1 MIGKIDHLGIAVSSI
16 NDTLKYYL
24 DAFGLKAEDIEIET
38 VEEQNAKVAM
48 IPVAGSRIELLESTD
63 PEGVIAKYIERKGE
77 GIHHVALEVSD
88 IQGMLETLKKK
99 GVPLID
105 EKPRIGAGG
114 AKIAFLHP
122 KGTRALIELVEH

>member
-63 PEGVIAKYIERKGE
+63 PDGVIAKYIERKGE